1 MASLVADP
9 DDLFGGRGIYSNPSL
24 REERVGSIAF
34 FDGEDGF
41 SLDCGVKIH
50 GATSRF
56 AQRKKSLKLN
66 FRSRYDGELN
76 YDLFENGVTTFSSV
90 LLRAAQ
96 EDTFSTHMRDVFMHQ
111 LAIKCFPTLLAQ
123 DYKYTVLYING
134 EYWGVYAF
142 REAHSADSYANLET
156 ELAESVELLSRETL
170 YKAAALEQVTH
181 LTDAV
186 QSLKAA

>member
-1 MASLVADP
+1 M
-9 DDLFGGRGIYSNPSL
+9 
-24 REERVGSIAF
+24 GSIAL

-41 SLDCGVKIH
+41 SLVCGIKIH

-56 AQRKKSLKLN
+56 AQRKKSMKLS

-96 EDTFSTHMRDVFMHQ
+96 EDTFSTHMCDVFMHQ

-142 REAHSADSYANLET
+142 REAHSADSYANHYGYDADT
-156 ELAESVELLSRETL
+156 VTQ
-170 YKAAALEQVTH
+170 YKEAWR
-181 LTDAV
+181 LTAPRR
-186 QSLKAA
+186 SCSTSCAITASATTTRTTPISARI